1 MSKRLVSALAAIAVF
16 TVPSLMA
23 GDIIHDAEYYVLEAQ
38 HGERWA
44 EQDKELQAKLAAL
57 RDKHGTPPNVIHLMF
72 KAAYP
77 DKGQGRDFP
86 LKNIEN
92 ARPETIKASQPRID
106 PSKVPFDPREAIM
119 QVPEWDNLDRGWGVP
134 Q

>member
-1 MSKRLVSALAAIAVF
+1 MPGLSGPEFYDLYNDPREMQGMLIPLFPVKPMFSIMKTR
-16 TVPSLMA
+16 
-23 GDIIHDAEYYVLEAQ
+23 
-38 HGERWA
+38 
-44 EQDKELQAKLAAL
+44 
-57 RDKHGTPPNVIHLMF
+57 HLMF
-72 KAAYP
+72 KQAYP

-86 LKNIEN
+86 FKNIEN